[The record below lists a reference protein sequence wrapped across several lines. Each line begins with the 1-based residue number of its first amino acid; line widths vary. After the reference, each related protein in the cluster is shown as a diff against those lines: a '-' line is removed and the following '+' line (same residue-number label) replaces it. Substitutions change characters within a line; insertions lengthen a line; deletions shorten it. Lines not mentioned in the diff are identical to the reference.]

1 MTAAVPAAEARALPS
16 ATPRTVVPLAPP
28 SPTVAAQPDRSA
40 APRATDP
47 ARIPVRDAAVDAVRG
62 AAPAP
67 HARADRPP
75 SSPSPAAAPSG
86 DLPRADAADG
96 SAVVRNAAGRA
107 IDPAVADRLRA
118 DPLVRQVTDTLD
130 APVQRIVPRR
140 GRPAPTQDGEE

>member
-16 ATPRTVVPLAPP
+16 ATPRPVVPLAPP
-28 SPTVAAQPDRSA
+28 SPTVVAQPRSA
-40 APRATDP
+40 APRAPDP
-47 ARIPVRDAAVDAVRG
+47 ARVAPRDVAVDAVRG

-75 SSPSPAAAPSG
+75 SAPSSAAAPSG
-86 DLPRADAADG
+86 DLPRADAAES

-118 DPLVRQVTDTLD
+118 DPLVRQVTDILD
-130 APVQRIVPRR
+130 APVQRVVPRR